1 MEASENVAGDFTPFT
16 PFSGFSA
23 QALISRWFAVV
34 RMHRHGRS
42 WSLFSIA
49 YRLSKLFRMSALR
62 AGAGDENGADVTPSL
77 SWWMRMVARKV
88 GTSLEPLRPTSCLT
102 RDAEKQKSMCGNAW

>member
-1 MEASENVAGDFTPFT
+1 MKT
-16 PFSGFSA
+16 
-23 QALISRWFAVV
+23 
-34 RMHRHGRS
+34 
-42 WSLFSIA
+42 
-49 YRLSKLFRMSALR
+49 
-62 AGAGDENGADVTPSL
+62 GADLTPSL